1 MTTIEAIVT
10 SPQTWFAIC
19 AAYLAIALVAATLIH
34 GKRAV
39 LSLMVPLL
47 MLVFIAARPWPKAG
61 EGKLPHIE
69 VPALAATARAAE
81 PVKYVASV
89 DGKRY
94 HSAAGCIFCQ
104 LMPFASPEAASAGG
118 KRLPCQHCLSVPEAS
133 ETPLQPRLAGRQ

>member
-1 MTTIEAIVT
+1 MTIIEAIVT
-10 SPQTWFAIC
+10 SPQTWFTIC
-19 AAYLAIALVAATLIH
+19 AAYLAIALVAATLVH
-34 GKRAV
+34 GKRAM

-69 VPALAATARAAE
+69 VPALATASATE
-81 PVKYVASV
+81 PVKFVATV

-94 HSAAGCIFCQ
+94 HRAGCIFCQ
-104 LMPFASPEAASAGG
+104 PMPFVSAEAASAGG

-133 ETPLQPRLAGRQ
+133 ETPPEPRLAGRQ